1 MLEFPQDYQVAARA
15 ETEGNVILKAEDLPQ
30 LVTAPCAGSGGTG
43 NQWGPETLLVAAVMD
58 GFMLGFRAIA
68 KTAEFEWHALSC
80 LAVGTLD
87 RVDKVN
93 RFTDI
98 LIEAT
103 LTVTGGSDNDL
114 AQRLMEKAA
123 AACVIANS
131 LTAEIHLELTVQEEA

>member
-30 LVTAPCAGSGGTG
+30 LVTAPCAGSDGTG
-43 NQWGPETLLVAAVMD
+43 DQWSPETLLVAAVMD
-58 GFMLGFRAIA
+58 GFILGFRSIA
-68 KTAEFEWHALSC
+68 NTAEFDWHALSC
-80 LAVGTLD
+80 LALGTLD

-93 RFTDI
+93 RFTHI
-98 LIEAT
+98 RIEAT
-103 LTVTGGSDNDL
+103 LTVPAGSDNNL

-131 LTAEIHLELTVQEEA
+131 VTAETHLELTVQEGP

>member
-30 LVTAPCAGSGGTG
+30 LVTAPCAGSSGTG

-68 KTAEFEWHALSC
+68 KTAEFEWRALSC

-93 RFTDI
+93 RFTHI
-98 LIEAT
+98 RIEAT
-103 LTVTGGSDNDL
+103 LAVTGGSDNDL